1 MFVSAQCLTAKLCM
15 VACVFICVWM
25 NECMWGVYLF
35 MRASVYERVLTHSPT
50 PYVYA
55 GVNVWVIV
63 SVCACVSV
71 WNVFFLLWLGLVR
84 TYMHVW
90 IYSIYIY
97 LYEYMRCLQ
106 QSTHSQA
113 VSVWEFRFL
122 SDFITITKRT
132 YCSRS
137 HTIQQT
143 VISIFHPM
151 RTQFEVICNNAICI
165 LQA

>member
-1 MFVSAQCLTAKLCM
+1 MSDSEIVYGCVRIHMCLNEWMYVRRVFVHARVCIWTCIDAF
-15 VACVFICVWM
+15 ADTICVCGC
-25 NECMWGVYLF
+25 ECMSD
-35 MRASVYERVLTHSPT
+35 RQRVC
-50 PYVYA
+50 
-55 GVNVWVIV
+55 
-63 SVCACVSV
+63 VCVVCLSEM
-71 WNVFFLLWLGLVR
+71 FFFWLWLGLVR